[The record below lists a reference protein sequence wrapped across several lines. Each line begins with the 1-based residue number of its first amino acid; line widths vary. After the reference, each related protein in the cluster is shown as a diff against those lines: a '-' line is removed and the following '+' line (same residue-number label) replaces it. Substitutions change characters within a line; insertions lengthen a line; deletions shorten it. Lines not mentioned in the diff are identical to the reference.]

1 MKKTFACGHTGKG
14 QFCHACA
21 ALAKET
27 ELRNHARQQKRVAK
41 QSAIESDPIDLSIAS
56 HLSAVQSEA
65 RKIIIQVTSGT
76 HPLALKGKR
85 LQATCGRVL
94 SVPVGRSYRLLF
106 DAETLRPLDFMTH
119 ERYNSVIDRRL
130 AA

>member
-27 ELRNHARQQKRVAK
+27 TLKTQARNQKRLAK
-41 QSAIESDPIDLSIAS
+41 QLASEGDPIDLSIAN
-56 HLSAVQSEA
+56 HLIAIQTEA
-65 RKIIIQVTSGT
+65 REIIGRVNTGT
-76 HPLALKGKR
+76 HPLALRGKR
-85 LQATCGRVL
+85 LQATAGRVL

-106 DAETLRPLDFMTH
+106 DADTLRPLEFMTH
-119 ERYNSVIDRRL
+119 ERYNAVIDRRL

>member
-21 ALAKET
+21 ALTKET
-27 ELRNHARQQKRVAK
+27 ELKHQARHQKPIAK
-41 QSAIESDPIDLSIAS
+41 QCALDSDPVDLSIAS
-56 HLSAVQSEA
+56 HLRSIQNEA
-65 RKIIIQVTSGT
+65 RKIIIQVNSGT

-85 LQATCGRVL
+85 LQATAGRVL

-106 DAETLRPLDFMTH
+106 DADTLRPLEFMTH
-119 ERYNSVIDRRL
+119 ERYNCVIDRRL

>member
-21 ALAKET
+21 ALARET
-27 ELRNHARQQKRVAK
+27 ERRIQARHEKRVAK
-41 QSAIESDPIDLSIAS
+41 QTAIDSDPIDLSIAS
-56 HLSAVQSEA
+56 HMSAIQNEA
-65 RKIIIQVTSGT
+65 RKIIIQVSSGT
-76 HPLALKGKR
+76 HPLALKGKC
-85 LQATCGRVL
+85 LQATAGRVL

-106 DAETLRPLDFMTH
+106 DAQTLRPLEFMTH

>member
-21 ALAKET
+21 TLAKET
-27 ELRNHARQQKRVAK
+27 ERKNQARHQKRVAK
-41 QSAIESDPIDLSIAS
+41 QTAIDSDPIDLSIAS
-56 HLSAVQSEA
+56 HLSAIQNEA
-65 RKIIIQVTSGT
+65 RKIIVQVTCGT

-85 LQATCGRVL
+85 LQATAGRVL

-106 DAETLRPLDFMTH
+106 DAQTLKPLEFMTH